1 MGLASINKMQKCQL
15 IALQYCR
22 HHPIVL
28 LHCIP
33 RQAGSFG
40 EGRELCDLRVEAHI
54 VPQLALLFCQLF
66 RRSDARKLLLEIFAF
81 LVHLRNQRL
90 ELFLALLAG
99 AGVDVAGMLRSVRPY
114 GRIAPFKQVVIE
126 FADAAGAWFPFLP
139 HIGLEVHDA
148 FLLRL
153 RFFLWFCL
161 ADASVDAGGG
171 CPLHIAGDVGVDVQR
186 CHRGHMA
193 QHGGEGFHIH
203 SVLQRQRREGVPQ
216 IMESDTLAVC
226 PLQYRL
232 KPSACHTGRDRSVRL
247 HRGRKHPAGIH
258 LFAVFSQHGQHRRW
272 QHQFSHGRLGF
283 GRDDLQFAVYRVRLL
298 VDGQHASFKV
308 QILPLKRYQF
318 TPPQAGAEIQ
328 QE

>member
-1 MGLASINKMQKCQL
+1 MQKCQL

-153 RFFLWFCL
+153 RFF
-161 ADASVDAGGG
+161 
-171 CPLHIAGDVGVDVQR
+171 
-186 CHRGHMA
+186 
-193 QHGGEGFHIH
+193 
-203 SVLQRQRREGVPQ
+203 
-216 IMESDTLAVC
+216 IMVS
-226 PLQYRL
+226 
-232 KPSACHTGRDRSVRL
+232 
-247 HRGRKHPAGIH
+247 
-258 LFAVFSQHGQHRRW
+258 
-272 QHQFSHGRLGF
+272 
-283 GRDDLQFAVYRVRLL
+283 
-298 VDGQHASFKV
+298 
-308 QILPLKRYQF
+308 
-318 TPPQAGAEIQ
+318 
-328 QE
+328 